1 MEPRAHHVLIGLFTV
16 VTIAAILLFAL
27 WLGDSQ
33 GNREYT
39 WYEIG
44 FRQGVSGL
52 SEGSP
57 VQYSGIEVGNVAELR
72 LDPENPSHVLALVRV
87 YEDVPVRENTKASLS
102 LANITGAMTIQLSGG
117 TADSKILKGDRRN
130 PPYIQAEPSQL
141 SALMSNS
148 ESLFQRADDFLTNAN
163 QFLSEENADNLTAA
177 LENLRTASDSL
188 VSETEN
194 LNRALVAVYEAAARA
209 EQTFERYERLGNY
222 LDELLEQEGQPNP
235 WNRRPSVSI
244 PWWPI
249 TKARSARDCK
259 AWGNWRQSCRS
270 WKLPCATCDGLPSA
284 WKRIRARRCWVRT
297 RFRRY
302 HHEAL
307 SSFSSRYLKSRRH
320 RCPGF
325 GPDRLQRFTVSRET
339 TSAAIQPALPFP
351 GGFII
356 PPGTRWCPG
365 AQN

>member
-188 VSETEN
+188 VGEREN

-209 EQTFERYERLGNY
+209 EQTFERYDRLGNY
-222 LDELLEQEGQPNP
+222 LDELLEQEGQPMLA
-235 WNRRPSVSI
+235 S
-244 PWWPI
+244 
-249 TKARSARDCK
+249 ARSAAESLEQATIRIDTLV
-259 AWGNWRQSCRS
+259 ADNEGSVGQGLQS
-270 WKLPCATCDGLPSA
+270 LGELAPVMQEL
-284 WKRIRARRCWVRT
+284 
-297 RFRRY
+297 
-302 HHEAL
+302 
-307 SSFSSRYLKSRRH
+307 
-320 RCPGF
+320 
-325 GPDRLQRFTVSRET
+325 ET
-339 TSAAIQPALPFP
+339 TLRNLRRLTQRLEEDPGKALLGQDPIQEVSP
-351 GGFII
+351 
-356 PPGTRWCPG
+356 
-365 AQN
+365 

>member
-222 LDELLEQEGQPNP
+222 LDELLEQEGQPMLASGS
-235 WNRRPSVSI
+235 RI
-244 PWWPI
+244 PGTGDHPY
-249 TKARSARDCK
+249 
-259 AWGNWRQSCRS
+259 
-270 WKLPCATCDGLPSA
+270 
-284 WKRIRARRCWVRT
+284 
-297 RFRRY
+297 RY
-302 HHEAL
+302 
-307 SSFSSRYLKSRRH
+307 
-320 RCPGF
+320 
-325 GPDRLQRFTVSRET
+325 
-339 TSAAIQPALPFP
+339 P
-351 GGFII
+351 GG
-356 PPGTRWCPG
+356 R
-365 AQN
+365 

>member
-222 LDELLEQEGQPNP
+222 LDELLEQEGQPMLA
-235 WNRRPSVSI
+235 S
-244 PWWPI
+244 
-249 TKARSARDCK
+249 ARSAAESLEQATIRIDTLV
-259 AWGNWRQSCRS
+259 ADNEGSVGQGLQS
-270 WKLPCATCDGLPSA
+270 LGELAPVMQEL
-284 WKRIRARRCWVRT
+284 
-297 RFRRY
+297 
-302 HHEAL
+302 
-307 SSFSSRYLKSRRH
+307 
-320 RCPGF
+320 
-325 GPDRLQRFTVSRET
+325 ET
-339 TSAAIQPALPFP
+339 TLRNLRRLTQRLEEDPGKALLGQDPIQEVSP
-351 GGFII
+351 
-356 PPGTRWCPG
+356 
-365 AQN
+365 

>member
-188 VSETEN
+188 VGEREN

-222 LDELLEQEGQPNP
+222 LDELLEQEGQPMLA
-235 WNRRPSVSI
+235 S
-244 PWWPI
+244 
-249 TKARSARDCK
+249 ARSAAESLEQATIRIDTLV
-259 AWGNWRQSCRS
+259 ADNEGSVGQGLQS
-270 WKLPCATCDGLPSA
+270 LGELAPVMQEL
-284 WKRIRARRCWVRT
+284 
-297 RFRRY
+297 
-302 HHEAL
+302 
-307 SSFSSRYLKSRRH
+307 
-320 RCPGF
+320 
-325 GPDRLQRFTVSRET
+325 ET
-339 TSAAIQPALPFP
+339 TLRNLRRLTQRLEEDPGKALLGQDPIQEVSP
-351 GGFII
+351 
-356 PPGTRWCPG
+356 
-365 AQN
+365 